1 MIRTHASSRAN
12 SDKLDPDVRL
22 AWADVALR
30 CIDLI
35 LQRMPIDDPD
45 FPDFL
50 PRFTDPR
57 SYWTRHHQRHEMWV
71 RAAMIGAFGP
81 INVRGDS
88 RDPEAVADWFLSTV
102 HGESPDSVLAELP
115 TPWDELGID
124 RIRELRTVKNNLAPI
139 VLMLGHGLLPV
150 APPRDVLLLQ
160 WVTFASTAVARLDSR
175 SSCRPDRCDPV
186 WCSVDRREHRVD
198 RSVRANPGHDSIGGH
213 RDLPAA
219 FVHEVVLPI
228 AERQQMSG

>member
-1 MIRTHASSRAN
+1 MLDVDASPHVLLQQVA
-12 SDKLDPDVRL
+12 KLDLAGCTVREHYDLVVVSEFAGGRARHHDLAPDSRL
-22 AWADVALR
+22 EWADVALR

-35 LQRMPIDDPD
+35 LTTMPIDDPD

-57 SYWTRHHQRHEMWV
+57 AYWTRRHKRAEMGV

-115 TPWDELGID
+115 TPWEELGID
-124 RIRELRTVKNNLAPI
+124 RIRELRAIKNNLAPI

-160 WVTFASTAVARLDSR
+160 WVAL
-175 SSCRPDRCDPV
+175 
-186 WCSVDRREHRVD
+186 
-198 RSVRANPGHDSIGGH
+198 
-213 RDLPAA
+213 RDQLP
-219 FVHEVVLPI
+219 
-228 AERQQMSG
+228 